1 MRWELF
7 AILTGVLYLNSL
19 FHWFR
24 GDYAPTLLHYCMLV
38 VELPLLAATFC
49 YAFDRDLASVRIWRL
64 SLSGLALLLVA
75 KIVEGIGPLVRVY
88 EITPRFTTRA
98 IAEAYAFI
106 LFFDIFDLL
115 ILCVQGVALWRY
127 IRRLDVRRMNAK
139 VPPRQLAEVK
149 AQVGPRI
156 SKIGMNNAR

>member
-1 MRWELF
+1 MRWKLF

-24 GDYAPTLLHYCMLV
+24 GDYAPTLLHYGMLV
-38 VELPLLAATFC
+38 VQLPLLAATFC
-49 YAFDRDLASVRIWRL
+49 YAFDRDLASVRTWRL

-75 KIVEGIGPLVRVY
+75 KIIEGIAPLVRVY
-88 EITPRFTTRA
+88 EIAPRFTTRA

-139 VPPRQLAEVK
+139 VPPDNS
-149 AQVGPRI
+149 PRLRLRLGLE
-156 SKIGMNNAR
+156 SAKSA